1 LGADVNDVVPFGVVL
16 CLAALTLLG
25 AVLSNRVSEWVRVPA
40 PGIFLILSAVASD
53 VFHGLGSL
61 SIKVDQRIVTV
72 ALIFILFEGGMHI
85 GWGRFRSAAGAVV
98 WLGVVGTFLTAAAL
112 ALAAQG
118 LFGLGWRASL
128 LIGTALAPTDPA
140 VVFSVLGRREVSGR
154 SGTLL
159 QGESGAN
166 DPVGIALMVSILGA
180 AGGGWGDV
188 LGGVGEFALQMA
200 VGIAIGA
207 IGGYALLKVMRLPLP
222 NEALYPVRTIAV
234 GVLIYGVAAV
244 CHGSGFLAVFL
255 AGILI
260 GDARAPYKREVERFA
275 GALSSLGEIVAFTTL
290 GLTISLHDV
299 FHGGDLW
306 TGLVLAA
313 LMILAVRPVCLGLLL
328 VPIKLD
334 LGERIFVL
342 WSGLKGA
349 VPILLGTFVL
359 SEGVDHASRIYNII
373 FIAVTVS
380 VIVQG
385 GLVPTAARLLHVP
398 MRVVEPEPWA
408 LGLRFRD
415 EPEGIHRYLVAAG
428 SPADGCTIGDLA
440 VGDAV
445 WISIVNRGGRLI
457 HVNGQTVLQAG
468 DEVLALADK
477 DAELDGVFTRPQQWG
492 E

>member
-1 LGADVNDVVPFGVVL
+1 V
-16 CLAALTLLG
+16 
-25 AVLSNRVSEWVRVPA
+25 
-40 PGIFLILSAVASD
+40 
-53 VFHGLGSL
+53 
-61 SIKVDQRIVTV
+61 
-72 ALIFILFEGGMHI
+72 
-85 GWGRFRSAAGAVV
+85 
-98 WLGVVGTFLTAAAL
+98 TAAAL

-200 VGIAIGA
+200 VDIA
-207 IGGYALLKVMRLPLP
+207 IGGYTLLKVMRLPLP

-260 GDARAPYKREVERFA
+260 GDARAPYKREIERFA
-275 GALSSLGEIVAFTTL
+275 AALSSLGEIVAFTTL

-334 LGERIFVL
+334 LGEEY
-342 WSGLKGA
+342 SSCGLA
-349 VPILLGTFVL
+349 
-359 SEGVDHASRIYNII
+359 
-373 FIAVTVS
+373 
-380 VIVQG
+380 
-385 GLVPTAARLLHVP
+385 
-398 MRVVEPEPWA
+398 
-408 LGLRFRD
+408 
-415 EPEGIHRYLVAAG
+415 
-428 SPADGCTIGDLA
+428 
-440 VGDAV
+440 
-445 WISIVNRGGRLI
+445 
-457 HVNGQTVLQAG
+457 
-468 DEVLALADK
+468 
-477 DAELDGVFTRPQQWG
+477 
-492 E
+492 

>member
-1 LGADVNDVVPFGVVL
+1 MNDVVPFGVVL

-98 WLGVVGTFLTAAAL
+98 WLGVVGTFVTAAAL

-180 AGGGWGDV
+180 TGGGWGDV

-260 GDARAPYKREVERFA
+260 GDARAPYKREIERFA
-275 GALSSLGEIVAFTTL
+275 AALSSLGEIVAFTTL

-385 GLVPTAARLLHVP
+385 GLRTHCRQAAARADEGRGTRTVGTGPAFPRRARRGPPLSCRPRIARRRLHDRRPRRWRHGV
-398 MRVVEPEPWA
+398 
-408 LGLRFRD
+408 D
-415 EPEGIHRYLVAAG
+415 QHRQPRRPPD
-428 SPADGCTIGDLA
+428 SCERADGSAGRRRGAGPRRQRCRIGRC
-440 VGDAV
+440 V
-445 WISIVNRGGRLI
+445 
-457 HVNGQTVLQAG
+457 HPPQA
-468 DEVLALADK
+468 AW
-477 DAELDGVFTRPQQWG
+477 GVTR
-492 E
+492 